1 MKTRGITKGTG
12 TVVQDARIVHPFAP
26 VYDGKSRILILGTMP
41 SPVSRENGF
50 YYGHGQNRFWP
61 VLAAVFSEPVPETV
75 EQKRALVLRH
85 GIALWDVLH
94 SCRISGANDASIKEP
109 EANDLRIFPHI
120 RRIYTTGKT
129 AWKLY
134 KTLCFPLTNI
144 PAVYRPSTSAAN
156 RGLWPLEKLI
166 EAYKVIAE

>member
-1 MKTRGITKGTG
+1 MKVCGTTKGTG
-12 TVVQDARIVHPFAP
+12 TAVQDARIVHPFAP
-26 VYDGKSRILILGTMP
+26 VYDGNSRILILGTMP

-75 EQKRALVLRH
+75 KQKRALVLRH
-85 GIALWDVLH
+85 GIALWDVLR

-109 EANDLRIFPHI
+109 VANDLRIFPHI

-134 KTLCFPLTNI
+134 NDLCFPLTNI
-144 PAVYRPSTSAAN
+144 PAVCLPSTSAAN
-156 RGLWPLEKLI
+156 RGRWPLEKLI
-166 EAYKVIAE
+166 EAYKVIAK